1 MKYNIIV
8 NSKLLILMKHFLIV
22 ILSILFF
29 SCNSLKDKDIK
40 SNDSGKISVLNFG
53 SAHLTHTSDANT
65 AVRDL
70 KDLQVKKDINK
81 IVKSLVAYKPTVIC
95 IEMQPD
101 NNSFVN
107 EVFQKYIIDQ
117 SNRLNYSEELNAIAF
132 ETARLSDVKYIYGI
146 DDQMGFDYPSLID
159 LANRNTSDS
168 LFVMNQMNSYKE
180 VNNLPL
186 LEQFHKINTKEY
198 KMETFNFY
206 NFLATM
212 HTNEKYEGADIIA
225 DFYKRNIRMYSN
237 FCDIPLTKNDRVLII
252 LGATHTA
259 YFDVFLENNPK
270 YKVEN
275 TLDHLSKN

>member
-1 MKYNIIV
+1 
-8 NSKLLILMKHFLIV
+8 MKHFLIV

-70 KDLQVKKDINK
+70 KNLQVKDDINK
-81 IVKSLVAYKPTVIC
+81 IVKCLVAYKPTVIC

-168 LFVMNQMNSYKE
+168 LFVVNQMNSYKE

-186 LEQFHKINTKEY
+186 LEQFYKINTKEY

>member
-1 MKYNIIV
+1 
-8 NSKLLILMKHFLIV
+8 MKHFLIV

-29 SCNSLKDKDIK
+29 SCNPLRDKEIK
-40 SNDSGKISVLNFG
+40 SIEIEKISVLNFG

-70 KDLQVKKDINK
+70 NDFQIKKDINK
-81 IVKSLVAYKPTVIC
+81 IVNCLVAYKPTIIC
-95 IEMQPD
+95 IEMQPN

-107 EVFQKYIIDQ
+107 EVFQKYIVDQ
-117 SNRLNYSEELNAIAF
+117 SNRLNYSEELNSIAF
-132 ETARLSDVKYIYGI
+132 ETGRLSGVKYIYGI
-146 DDQMGFDYPSLID
+146 DHQMGFDYPSLID

-168 LFVMNQMNSYKE
+168 LFVVNQMNSYKE
-180 VNNLPL
+180 VNSLPL
-186 LEQFHKINTKEY
+186 LEQFYEINTKEY

-212 HTNEKYEGADIIA
+212 HTNEKLEGADIIT
-225 DFYKRNIRMYSN
+225 DFYKRNLRMYSN
-237 FCDIPLTKNDRVLII
+237 FCDIPLTKSDRVLII

-275 TLDHLSKN
+275 TLKYLSKN